1 MPSDPAH
8 AAALALK
15 ARLPRSWPAF
25 FERHGNFTPAQ
36 LVAIPP
42 LLDGANLL
50 LCAPTASGKTAAVL
64 APLIERHLPPRR
76 PPSQLAIL
84 YLVPTRALVSDLYA
98 RLEQPLGTLGLRLG
112 VKTRDSA
119 FRTAAPPDLLIT
131 TPESA
136 DALLASAAPIFA
148 GLRALVID
156 ELHLFDG
163 TPRGDQMRA
172 VLSRIRAVRTYAAT
186 RGDAPDSTIQYAA
199 LSATLSDPQA
209 TAARYFT
216 SAQVVQAGGGR
227 HLEAELVAMDG
238 DGDAA
243 LATYLSDF
251 RRRGWRKALVFCN
264 SRAEVEHYAAVTRP
278 NSPFGSAVF
287 VHYSNIEAA
296 RRREIEQQFA
306 AADSA
311 VCFTSSTLELGID
324 IGSVDV
330 VALIGPPG
338 SRASFVQ
345 RIGRG
350 NRRGRSLRAI
360 CGYRTPLERLQ
371 FEALIAD
378 PPALAPILPPLVPV
392 LPPLVPVLP
401 PPASRLPPP
410 TLLPPASCLP
420 PPALSPQ
427 PSALSPS
434 FRPSVAVQQIF
445 SLIKQ
450 SPTAALRQTPLTQLF
465 TGLLSDADVTALLG
479 YLEQR
484 SYLKAGRPGEWRA
497 GPRLNKLL
505 DEQSAKYVSL
515 SIFSNIQ
522 SAAMPP
528 VAIRDQHTGQTL
540 AMVDALW
547 LDRDELTLEGRT
559 IDVAWSDGEGLWIN
573 SRPGGE
579 ETLAAIYRS
588 ARQLLSY
595 DLARMLPLQMG
606 LDPQLATLVPLPSGC
621 WCFHWLGDLYG
632 LALRDL
638 LRYTL
643 PAEDSP
649 VPGLALHLPQ
659 PPQTLPLFNADQVQ
673 RYLRDNYRQYE
684 PLLDLGAFQ
693 QLLPTPLRQQSVVD
707 MFDVPGFLTATNA
720 LRLAPAPEAIVG
732 DLADLVGAQE

>member
-36 LVAIPP
+36 LAAIPP

-98 RLEQPLGTLGLRLG
+98 RLEQPLESLGLRLG

-119 FRTAAPPDLLIT
+119 FRTAAPPDMLIT

-186 RGDAPDSTIQYAA
+186 RGDAPDSAIQYAA

-238 DGDAA
+238 DGDTA

-251 RRRGWRKALVFCN
+251 RRRGWRKALIFCN

-306 AADSA
+306 TADSA

-338 SRASFVQ
+338 SRASFIQ

-371 FEALIAD
+371 FEALIAE
-378 PPALAPILPPLVPV
+378 
-392 LPPLVPVLP
+392 
-401 PPASRLPPP
+401 
-410 TLLPPASCLP
+410 

-434 FRPSVAVQQIF
+434 FRPSVAIQQIF

-450 SPTAALRQTPLTQLF
+450 SPTAALRQTPLAQLF
-465 TGLLSDADVTALLG
+465 AGLLPDADVTALLG

-484 SYLKAGRPGEWRA
+484 NYLKAGRPGEWRA

-606 LDPQLATLVPLPSGC
+606 LDPQLAALVPLPSGC

-693 QLLPTPLRQQSVVD
+693 QLLPTSLRQQSVVD
-707 MFDVPGFLTATNA
+707 MFDVPGFLNAANA

-732 DLADLVGAQE
+732 DLADLLG